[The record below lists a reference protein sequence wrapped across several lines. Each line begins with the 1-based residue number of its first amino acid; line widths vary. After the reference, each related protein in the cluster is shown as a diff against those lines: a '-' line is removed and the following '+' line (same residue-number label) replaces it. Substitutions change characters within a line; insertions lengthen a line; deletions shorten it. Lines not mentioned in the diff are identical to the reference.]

1 MDADEWETLRADLES
16 AGVTGV
22 AELGRFVNNVEFFG
36 ASEFDEKA
44 AMPVL
49 LDALPRLSDP
59 RLVSAVAGHL
69 RRPWARPNAFD
80 VLLDAFRR
88 WAPVDSTTGWHLGDA
103 LGSAAT
109 EGRVH
114 DLLEVCLDT
123 EFGTAR
129 QMPVAAL
136 GRFKRVQSVG
146 PALLELIHDSDVGLH
161 AMSALRRVLG
171 AAGALPYIE
180 QLEQANR
187 GKPLGKQAE
196 RELKK
201 LRKALA

>member
-1 MDADEWETLRADLES
+1 MDADEWETLRSDLER

-22 AELGRFVNNVEFFG
+22 ADLGRFVSNVEFFG

-49 LDALPRLSDP
+49 LEALPWLSDT
-59 RLVSAVAGHL
+59 RVVSAVAGHL
-69 RRPWARPNAFD
+69 RRPWARPHAFD
-80 VLLDAFRR
+80 ALLDAFRR

-109 EGRVH
+109 ERRVD
-114 DLLEVCLDT
+114 DLLEICHDT
-123 EFGTAR
+123 AFGTAR

-136 GRFKRVQSVG
+136 GRFKRVPSVG
-146 PALLELIHDSDVGLH
+146 PALVELIHDSDVGLH
-161 AMSALRRVLG
+161 AMSALRRALG

-180 QLEQANR
+180 QLEHSNR
-187 GKPLGKQAE
+187 GNALGEQAE
-196 RELKK
+196 RELMKI
-201 LRKALA
+201 RKALT

>member
-1 MDADEWETLRADLES
+1 MDVDEWETLRADLER

-22 AELGRFVNNVEFFG
+22 AGLGRFVSNVEFFG

-49 LDALPRLSDP
+49 LDALPRLSDA
-59 RLVSAVAGHL
+59 RLVSVVAGHL
-69 RRPWARPNAFD
+69 RRPWARPHAFD
-80 VLLDAFRR
+80 ALLDAFRR
-88 WAPVDSTTGWHLGDA
+88 WAPVDSTTGWHLGNA

-109 EGRVH
+109 GGRVD
-114 DLLEVCLDT
+114 DLLEVCKDT

-136 GRFKRVQSVG
+136 GRFKRVPSVG

-180 QLEQANR
+180 QVQQANR
-187 GKPLGKQAE
+187 GNPLGKQAE

-201 LRKALA
+201 LRRALA

>member
-1 MDADEWETLRADLES
+1 MDADEWETLRADLER
-16 AGVTGV
+16 AGVAGV
-22 AELGRFVNNVEFFG
+22 AELGRFVSNVEFFG
-36 ASEFDEKA
+36 ASEFDEQA
-44 AMPVL
+44 AMPIL
-49 LDALPRLSDP
+49 LDALPRLSDA

-69 RRPWARPNAFD
+69 CRPWARPHAFNA
-80 VLLDAFRR
+80 LLDAFRR
-88 WAPVDSTTGWHLGDA
+88 WAPVDSTTGCHLGDA

-109 EGRVH
+109 EGRVD
-114 DLLEVCLDT
+114 DLLEVCQDT
-123 EFGTAR
+123 EFGTAW

-136 GRFKRVQSVG
+136 GRFKRVPSVG

-171 AAGALPYIE
+171 AAGALPYVE
-180 QLEQANR
+180 QVQQANR
-187 GKPLGKQAE
+187 GNPLGKQAE